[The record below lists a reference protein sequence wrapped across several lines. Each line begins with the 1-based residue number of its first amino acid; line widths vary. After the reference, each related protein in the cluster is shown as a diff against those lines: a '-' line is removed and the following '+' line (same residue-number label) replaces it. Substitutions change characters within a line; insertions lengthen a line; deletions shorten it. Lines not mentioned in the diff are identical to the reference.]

1 MIKRF
6 QGPDGNRHLVS
17 VLQSCTLVEHNEAL
31 ARRLAEAG
39 KLESFSVGDVI
50 ITQGADDN
58 DVYFIL
64 VGQTDVLVNNRH
76 VAIRGAGDSLGEM
89 SILNPSAPR
98 SATVIART
106 DIVALKVTEP
116 DFHQIAEEHLRLW
129 RAVALVVSERLR
141 ERSTFLSL
149 PNTRPLLFLGC
160 AAESLVIA
168 REIQL
173 GFKHDNIEVR
183 VWADGVF
190 GPSSVTID
198 ALMREVDESDFAAFV
213 FSPDDE
219 VISRETKYDAPR
231 DNVVF
236 ELGLFIGKL
245 DRNRTFIVKEK
256 NTDVKIPT
264 DLLGITLLTYVFQRG
279 SDLSGAVAPICTEI
293 RKVINS
299 LGVR

>member
-6 QGPDGNRHLVS
+6 EGSEGKRNLVMA
-17 VLQSCTLVEHNEAL
+17 VKSCLLVEHNEAL
-31 ARRLAEAG
+31 AERLAEVG
-39 KLESFSVGDVI
+39 RLVSFAVDDVI

-58 DVYFIL
+58 DLYFIL
-64 VGQTDVLVNNRH
+64 VGQADVLVNNRH
-76 VAIRGAGDSLGEM
+76 VAIRGPGDSSGEM
-89 SILNPSAPR
+89 SILHPSAPR

-106 DIVALKVTEP
+106 DVVALKVTEP
-116 DFHQIAEEHLRLW
+116 DFHQIAEEHLRIW
-129 RAVALVVSERLR
+129 RAVALVVAERLR
-141 ERSTFLSL
+141 ERSAFLNL

-173 GFKHDNIEVR
+173 GFKHDNIDVR
-183 VWADGVF
+183 VWTDGVF

-219 VISRETKYDAPR
+219 VVSRETKYDAPR

-236 ELGLFIGKL
+236 ELGLFMGKL

-264 DLLGITLLTYVFQRG
+264 DLLGITLLTYVFKKG